1 LPKRDP
7 GKQLAERK
15 RAAKPKGSE
24 LFVERERE
32 KERAKKGMALITS
45 ASLMRHR

>member
-1 LPKRDP
+1 LPRRDP

-15 RAAKPKGSE
+15 RAVKPKGSE
-24 LFVERERE
+24 LFVERER
-32 KERAKKGMALITS
+32 AKKGMALIAS